1 MLRGDIIR
9 YVDMT
14 IAEGQNLQRGM
25 NFNVTNRGY
34 SVISMSVRKNAPYAD
49 KMTDD
54 GRTIIY
60 EEHDVQK
67 NHARHGRR
75 CKNFGPTI

>member
-34 SVISMSVRKNAPYAD
+34 SGILYDTVLR
-49 KMTDD
+49 
-54 GRTIIY
+54 
-60 EEHDVQK
+60 
-67 NHARHGRR
+67 
-75 CKNFGPTI
+75 